1 MSKTIYS
8 QNRDFLSARLIQAR
22 EEANLTQLQV
32 AETNLISQSEL
43 SKIENGQRR
52 IEFLVLLDLAKL
64 YFKPVE
70 FFIPPNDLQD

>member
-22 EEANLTQLQV
+22 EEAGLTQLQV

-52 IEFLVLLDLAKL
+52 FEFLALLDLANL
-64 YFKPVE
+64 YSKPIE
-70 FFIPPNDLQD
+70 FFIPSNNL

>member
-8 QNRDFLSARLIQAR
+8 QNRDFLSQRLIKAR
-22 EEANLTQLQV
+22 EESGLTQSQV

-52 IEFLVLLDLAKL
+52 VEFLVLLDLATL
-64 YFKPVE
+64 YSKPIE
-70 FFIPPNDLQD
+70 YFIPPDNS

>member
-32 AETNLISQSEL
+32 AETKLISQSEL

-52 IEFLVLLDLAKL
+52 IEFLVLLDLVKL
-64 YFKPVE
+64 YSKPIE
-70 FFIPPNDLQD
+70 FFVPPNNL

>member
-8 QNRDFLSARLIQAR
+8 QNRDFLSACLIQAR
-22 EEANLTQLQV
+22 EEAGLTQLQV

-64 YFKPVE
+64 YSKTVE
-70 FFIPPNDLQD
+70 FSIPPNDL

>member
-8 QNRDFLSARLIQAR
+8 QNRDFLSTRLVQSR
-22 EEANLTQLQV
+22 VEAKLTQLQV

-64 YFKPVE
+64 YSKPIE
-70 FFIPPNDLQD
+70 FFIPPNDL

>member
-8 QNRDFLSARLIQAR
+8 QTRDFLSAHLTQAR
-22 EEANLTQLQV
+22 EEAGLTQLQV

-52 IEFLVLLDLAKL
+52 VEFLVLLDLANL
-64 YFKPVE
+64 YSKPIE
-70 FFIPPNDLQD
+70 FFIPSNNL

>member
-8 QNRDFLSARLIQAR
+8 QNRDFLSACLIQAR
-22 EEANLTQLQV
+22 EEAGLTQLQV

-64 YFKPVE
+64 YSKPVE
-70 FFIPPNDLQD
+70 FFIPPNDL

>member
-1 MSKTIYS
+1 MPKSIYS
-8 QNRDFLSARLIQAR
+8 QKRDFLSAQLIQAR
-22 EEANLTQLQV
+22 EEAGLTQFQV

-64 YFKPVE
+64 YSKPIE
-70 FFIPPNDLQD
+70 FFIPPETL

>member
-22 EEANLTQLQV
+22 EEAKLTQLQV
-32 AETNLISQSEL
+32 AETYLISQSEL

-64 YFKPVE
+64 YSKPVE
-70 FFIPPNDLQD
+70 FFIPPNNL

>member
-1 MSKTIYS
+1 MPKTIYS

-22 EEANLTQLQV
+22 EEAGLTQLQV

-52 IEFLVLLDLAKL
+52 IEFLVQLDLAKL
-64 YFKPVE
+64 YSKPVE
-70 FFIPPNDLQD
+70 FFIPPNDL

>member
-22 EEANLTQLQV
+22 EEAELTQLQV

-64 YFKPVE
+64 YSKPVE
-70 FFIPPNDLQD
+70 FFIPPNDL